1 MEWKRPV
8 LCALP
13 LAVMFAA
20 LASGCRGGSA
30 PTPENST
37 AGGDREFR
45 VALLTPGPVNDSGWS
60 AIAYDGLLGIQEVI
74 GAKINNVV
82 AVTPQEIKDNLRSYA
97 QEGFDLIIGHGFE
110 YNQHNMEIAPD
121 FPKTVFVSSSGSETA
136 PNVGTFRFYM
146 EQAMYVAGVVAG
158 KMTKSNIVGMV
169 GGPEVPSI
177 DSTFDAFEAGV
188 HAVNPSCKVLRAY
201 TGSGEDVGAAKQQ
214 SLAFIDQG
222 ADFLVHQANAAAQG
236 VFEACKERGIFAIGT
251 NSDQSSAAPD
261 TVLLSAV
268 IVARPAFIQ
277 LAEDVRSGKYKGEIR
292 LTGMSEGA
300 VDVRWN
306 ERLKSKVPPD
316 VLQVAAETIEKIR
329 SGKLVVKKREF

>member
-1 MEWKRPV
+1 MVPTRPILQV
-8 LCALP
+8 LSLVASSAV
-13 LAVMFAA
+13 LAF
-20 LASGCRGGSA
+20 GCQSA
-30 PTPENST
+30 DKPTPGKNT
-37 AGGDREFR
+37 AGGDAEFR

-60 AIAYDGLLGIQEVI
+60 AIAYDGLLGIQEVL
-74 GAKINNVV
+74 GARINNVV

-136 PNVGTFRFYM
+136 PNVGTFRFYL

-158 KMTKSNIVGMV
+158 RMTKSNVVGMV

-177 DSTFDAFEAGV
+177 DSTFDAFEQGV
-188 HAVNPSCKVLRAY
+188 HAVNPNCKVLRAY

-236 VFEACKERGIFAIGT
+236 VFEACKERGIYAIGT
-251 NSDQSSAAPD
+251 NSDQASAAPD

-268 IVARPAFIQ
+268 IVARPAFIK
-277 LAEDVRSGKYKGEIR
+277 LAEDVRNGEYKGEIR
-292 LTGMSEGA
+292 LTGLSDGA

-306 ERLKSKVPPD
+306 ETLKAKVPAD
-316 VLQVAAETIEKIR
+316 VLQAAEETMEKIR
-329 SGKLVVKKREF
+329 SGELVVKKREF